1 MKNKFNKWFILISWL
16 TIAINQIV
24 DYFLQQD
31 FNAGLIG
38 FVIGFSTI
46 VLKNWGYEI
55 SKKNRMGH
63 SHNSYYHYGILT
75 SHLKLIYKF
84 K

>member
-16 TIAINQIV
+16 TIAITQIV

-55 SKKNRMGH
+55 SKKIEWIVAITAIIIMV
-63 SHNSYYHYGILT
+63 YL
-75 SHLKLIYKF
+75 LIISN
-84 K
+84 